1 MHSKRGVARQATVLL
16 FADNSD
22 EEPDGLDEEDMNFIN
37 EDGNTC
43 VDETIIGKLAFFIL

>member
-1 MHSKRGVARQATVLL
+1 VHSKRGAARRATAVL

-22 EEPDGLDEEDMNFIN
+22 EEPDELDEEDMNFIN

-43 VDETIIGKLAFFIL
+43 VDETIIGKLTFL